1 MSGSYDDFDN
11 VDPAEP
17 YITPL
22 ANLIQLEKYRAQIE
36 GNIKHAYEDLMN
48 KYREKCADFERE
60 KRNAQVW
67 EREQRFVE
75 KELTG
80 IKSKLEASG
89 FVFVII
95 DGDGVIFHES
105 LIAEGEEGGKAAA
118 HELYQ
123 QLKRHMY
130 ETYNMHSVD
139 IMVQLVLSVEG
150 LTKALHASNTLRTFD
165 PSILAR
171 FARGFC
177 RAQPFFTVV
186 DVGYGKEQADNKVR
200 KVFELMEKNLQCRM
214 LILGGCHDNG
224 YATFLESFRN
234 NHKVVLLETTPA
246 AADFR
251 KLSFPRLSLPT
262 VFRSE
267 PLPSKVDAFPSRA
280 IAPPPGFNGLSRPT
294 ASPAPLPASSLG
306 QITNGSPRQAPAV
319 LAPPKPTTPVIAEP
333 TRRDSG
339 SNGKSAGSS
348 WASVGRSSGVQIID
362 ISSKKASAKERAF
375 YLLNKNNERI
385 DIPLPKLEPAAQTS
399 FDNKTKKNNGVNFC
413 NRFHLTGHCKQSE
426 TTGYCPYVHGER
438 LSAAEQVLLKIRA
451 RHLPCG
457 SASHC
462 WDISCTL
469 GHHCANGSSCFF
481 GDGCRFADTHGMDT
495 TPTIKIF
502 EDGTREVI
510 VSK

>member
-1 MSGSYDDFDN
+1 MSGSYEDFDN
-11 VDPAEP
+11 ADPAEQ
-17 YITPL
+17 YISPL
-22 ANLIQLEKYRAQIE
+22 HDLHQLEKIRAPVE
-36 GNIKHAYEDLMN
+36 NRLKLAYEDLIR

-95 DGDGVIFHES
+95 DGDGAVFHES

-118 HELYQ
+118 HELNQ
-123 QLKRHMY
+123 QLKTQMY
-130 ETYNMHSVD
+130 ENYNMSNID
-139 IMVQLVLSVEG
+139 IMVQVVLSVEG

-165 PSILAR
+165 STILAR

-234 NHKVVLLETTPA
+234 NHKIALLETTPA

-251 KLSFPRLSLPT
+251 KLPFGRLSLPT

-267 PLPSKVDAFPSRA
+267 PLPAKVDAFSSRA
-280 IAPPPGFNGLSRPT
+280 VPPPPGFNGFSRSA
-294 ASPAPLPASSLG
+294 ASPAPLPPSPFG
-306 QITNGSPRQAPAV
+306 QITNGSPRPAPAV
-319 LAPPKPTTPVIAEP
+319 LAPPKSTTPVISEP
-333 TRRDSG
+333 TRRDS
-339 SNGKSAGSS
+339 NGKSASS
-348 WASVGRSSGVQIID
+348 WAAVGRSAGVQTID
-362 ISSKKASAKERAF
+362 ISSKKTSTKERPF
-375 YLLNKNNERI
+375 YLLNKNNERL

-426 TTGYCPYVHGER
+426 STGYCPYIHGER
-438 LSAAEQVLLKIRA
+438 LSAAEQVLLRIRA

-457 SASHC
+457 SSSHC
-462 WDISCTL
+462 WDILCTL
-469 GHHCANGSSCFF
+469 GHHCANGSSCYF
-481 GDGCRFADTHGMDT
+481 GDGCRFAETHGMDT
-495 TPTIKIF
+495 TPTIKIY